1 MKTLEELKQLKEE
14 TLKKISLDGVDNG
27 IRIVVGMATCGI
39 AAGAKPVFAAIKDE
53 VDKRNLKNVEVHMT
67 GCIGICR
74 FEPIVEI
81 HTMDGNKT
89 TYVYMTDEKARKM
102 IEEHI
107 VKGKIVY
114 EYTIG
119 AYEK

>member
-1 MKTLEELKQLKEE
+1 MKSLEELMKLKEE
-14 TLKKISLDGVDNG
+14 SLKKISLDSKNNG

-39 AAGAKPVFAAIKDE
+39 AAGAKPVFSIIEEE
-53 VDKRNLKNVEVHMT
+53 VGKRKMKNVELHLT

-74 FEPIVEI
+74 FEPVVEVYAS
-81 HTMDGNKT
+81 DGNKT
-89 TYVYMTDEKARKM
+89 TYVYMTEEKAMKV
-102 IEEHI
+102 IDEHI
-107 VKGKIVY
+107 EKGNIVY

>member
-39 AAGAKPVFAAIKDE
+39 AA